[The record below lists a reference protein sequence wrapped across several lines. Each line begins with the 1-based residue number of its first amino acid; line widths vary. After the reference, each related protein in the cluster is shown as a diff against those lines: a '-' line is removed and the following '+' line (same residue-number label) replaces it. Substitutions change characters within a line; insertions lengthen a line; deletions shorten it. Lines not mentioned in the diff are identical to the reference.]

1 MKRFFAVIGLGR
13 FGYSVA
19 ETLINKGCEVLA
31 IDRDEEKIQAIS
43 DIATFA
49 VQCDAT
55 DERALKA
62 VSAQNVDVA
71 VVSIGEN
78 IEASILIVQTLKEM
92 GIESIV
98 AKAVA
103 PIQGKILKNLGVN
116 EVIYP
121 ERDTAIRLA
130 HRLISPNVL
139 EYLELAPGY
148 SIEEVSVSDKLS
160 GLSIGESKIR
170 QQHNLNIIGIKKQV
184 TRMVKGRMMVGESF
198 NFTPSPD
205 EIIEKGDVLVLIGRE
220 EDFDKFSDAEDDKE

>member
-1 MKRFFAVIGLGR
+1 MV
-13 FGYSVA
+13 
-19 ETLINKGCEVLA
+19 EKGCEVLA
-31 IDRDEEKIQAIS
+31 IDKDEERIQAIS

-92 GIESIV
+92 GVKSIV

-103 PIQGKILKNLGVN
+103 PIQGKILKNLGVD

-121 ERDTAIRLA
+121 ERDAAIRLA
-130 HRLISPNVL
+130 HRLVSPGVI
-139 EYLELAPGY
+139 EYLELSPGF
-148 SIEEVSVSDKLS
+148 SIEEVSVSDSLS
-160 GLSIGESKIR
+160 GLSLEEIKLRGK
-170 QQHNLNIIGIKKQV
+170 HNLNIIGIKQQV
-184 TRMVKGRMMVGESF
+184 SRMVKGRIMTEETF
-198 NFTPSPD
+198 NFTPKPD
-205 EIIEKGDVLVLIGRE
+205 DVVEKGDVLVMIGQEKDLDRFCN
-220 EDFDKFSDAEDDKE
+220 DV

>member
-1 MKRFFAVIGLGR
+1 MKRLFAVIGLGR

-19 ETLINKGCEVLA
+19 ETLLKKGCEVLA
-31 IDRDEEKIQAIS
+31 IDSDEEKIQAIS
-43 DIATFA
+43 EIATFA

-55 DERALKA
+55 DERALKD
-62 VSAQNVDVA
+62 VSTQNVDVA

-78 IEASILIVQTLKEM
+78 IEASVLIVQTLKDM
-92 GIESIV
+92 GVKSIV

-121 ERDTAIRLA
+121 ERDTAIRVA

-148 SIEEVSVSDKLS
+148 SIEEVAVPEQFS
-160 GLSIGESKIR
+160 GLSLRESKI
-170 QQHNLNIIGIKKQV
+170 QDNHNVNIIGIKKQV
-184 TRMVKGRMMVGESF
+184 SRMVKGRMMKGETF
-198 NFTPSPD
+198 NFTPAPD
-205 EIIEKGDVLVLIGRE
+205 DVIEKGDVLVMIGKE
-220 EDFDKFSDAEDDKE
+220 EDLDRFCNAQ

>member
-1 MKRFFAVIGLGR
+1 MKRLFAVIGLGR

-19 ETLINKGCEVLA
+19 ETLVKKGCEVLA

-78 IEASILIVQTLKEM
+78 IEASILIVQTLREM
-92 GIESIV
+92 GIKSIV

-103 PIQGKILKNLGVN
+103 PIQGKILKNLGVK

-148 SIEEVSVSDKLS
+148 SIEEVSVLDRFS
-160 GLSIGESKIR
+160 GLSLREAKI
-170 QQHNLNIIGIKKQV
+170 QEQHNLNIIGIKKQIS
-184 TRMVKGRMMVGESF
+184 RMVKGRMMKDETF
-198 NFTPSPD
+198 NFTPSPED
-205 EIIEKGDVLVLIGRE
+205 VIEKGDVLVMIGRE
-220 EDFDKFSDAEDDKE
+220 EDLDRFSNAE

>member
-1 MKRFFAVIGLGR
+1 MKRSFTVIGLGR

-19 ETLINKGCEVLA
+19 QTMVEKGCEVLA
-31 IDRDEEKIQAIS
+31 IDKDEERIQAIS

-92 GIESIV
+92 GVKSIV

-103 PIQGKILKNLGVN
+103 TIQGKILLNLGVD

-121 ERDTAIRLA
+121 ERDAAIRLA
-130 HRLISPNVL
+130 HRLVSPGVI
-139 EYLELAPGY
+139 EYLELSPGY
-148 SIEEVSVSDKLS
+148 SIEEVSVSDTLS
-160 GLSIGESKIR
+160 GLSLEEIKQRG
-170 QQHNLNIIGIKKQV
+170 QHNLNIIGIKQQV
-184 TRMVKGRMMVGESF
+184 SRMVKGHIMTEETF
-198 NFTPSPD
+198 NFTPKPD
-205 EIIEKGDVLVLIGRE
+205 DVVEKGDFLVMIGHEKDLDRFCN
-220 EDFDKFSDAEDDKE
+220 DV

>member
-1 MKRFFAVIGLGR
+1 MKRLFTVIGLGR

-19 ETLINKGCEVLA
+19 QTMVEKGCEVLA
-31 IDRDEEKIQAIS
+31 IDKDEERIQAIS

-92 GIESIV
+92 GVKPIV

-103 PIQGKILKNLGVN
+103 PIQGKILMNLGVD

-121 ERDTAIRLA
+121 ERDAAIRLA
-130 HRLISPNVL
+130 HRLVSPGVI
-139 EYLELAPGY
+139 EYLELSPGF
-148 SIEEVSVSDKLS
+148 SVEEVSVSDSLS
-160 GLSIGESKIR
+160 GLSLEEIKSRGK
-170 QQHNLNIIGIKKQV
+170 HNLNIIGIKQQV
-184 TRMVKGRMMVGESF
+184 SRMVKGRIMTDETF
-198 NFTPSPD
+198 NFTPKPD
-205 EIIEKGDVLVLIGRE
+205 DVVEKGDVLVMIGQEKDLDRFCN
-220 EDFDKFSDAEDDKE
+220 DV

>member
-1 MKRFFAVIGLGR
+1 MKRLFTVIGLGR
-13 FGYSVA
+13 FGYSCAQTMV
-19 ETLINKGCEVLA
+19 EKGCEVLA
-31 IDRDEEKIQAIS
+31 IDKDEERIQAIS

-92 GIESIV
+92 GVKSIV

-103 PIQGKILKNLGVN
+103 PIQGKILMNLGVD

-121 ERDTAIRLA
+121 ERDAAIRLA
-130 HRLISPNVL
+130 HRLVSPGVI
-139 EYLELAPGY
+139 EYLELSPGF
-148 SIEEVSVSDKLS
+148 SVEEVSVSDSLS
-160 GLSIGESKIR
+160 GLSLEEIKSRGK
-170 QQHNLNIIGIKKQV
+170 HNLNIIGIKQQV
-184 TRMVKGRMMVGESF
+184 SRMVKGRIMTEETF
-198 NFTPSPD
+198 NFTPKPD
-205 EIIEKGDVLVLIGRE
+205 DVVEKGDVLVMIGQEKDLDRFCN
-220 EDFDKFSDAEDDKE
+220 DV

>member
-1 MKRFFAVIGLGR
+1 MKRLFAVIGLGR

-19 ETLINKGCEVLA
+19 ETLVKKGCEVLA
-31 IDRDEEKIQAIS
+31 IDRDDEKVQAIS

-92 GIESIV
+92 GVKSIV

-103 PIQGKILKNLGVN
+103 PIQGKILQNLGVD

-130 HRLISPNVL
+130 HRLVSPNVL

-148 SIEEVSVSDKLS
+148 SIEEITVPDRYS
-160 GLSIGESKIR
+160 GMTLAETKIR
-170 QQHNLNIIGIKKQV
+170 EQYNLNVIGIKKQV
-184 TRMVKGRMMVGESF
+184 TRMVKGRMMKDETF

-205 EIIEKGDVLVLIGRE
+205 DVVEKGDVLVIIGKE
-220 EDFDKFSDAEDDKE
+220 EDLDRFSQTID

>member
-1 MKRFFAVIGLGR
+1 MKRLFAVIGLGR

-19 ETLINKGCEVLA
+19 ETLVKKGCEVLA

-78 IEASILIVQTLKEM
+78 IEASILIVQTLREM
-92 GIESIV
+92 GIKSIV

-103 PIQGKILKNLGVN
+103 PIQGKILKNLGVK

-148 SIEEVSVSDKLS
+148 SIEEVSVLDRFS
-160 GLSIGESKIR
+160 GLSLNEAKI
-170 QQHNLNIIGIKKQV
+170 QEQHNLNIIGIKKQI
-184 TRMVKGRMMVGESF
+184 TRMVKGRMMKDETF
-198 NFTPSPD
+198 NFTPSPED
-205 EIIEKGDVLVLIGRE
+205 VIEKGDVLVVIGRE
-220 EDFDKFSDAEDDKE
+220 EDLDRFSNAE

>member
-1 MKRFFAVIGLGR
+1 MKRLFTVIGLGR

-19 ETLINKGCEVLA
+19 QTLVSKGTEVLA
-31 IDRDEEKIQAIS
+31 IDKDEEKIQAIS

-92 GIESIV
+92 GVKSIV

-103 PIQGKILKNLGVN
+103 PIQGKILKNLGVD

-121 ERDTAIRLA
+121 ERDAAIRLA
-130 HRLISPNVL
+130 HRLVSPSVL
-139 EYLELAPGY
+139 EYLELAPGF
-148 SIEEVSVSDKLS
+148 SVEEVSVSESMS
-160 GLSIGESKIR
+160 GLSLEDVKLRG
-170 QQHNLNIIGIKKQV
+170 QHNLNVIGIKKQV
-184 TRMVKGRMMVGESF
+184 TRMVKGRMMKEETF
-198 NFTPSPD
+198 NFTPKPND
-205 EIIEKGDVLVLIGRE
+205 VIEKGDVLVMIGRE
-220 EDFDKFSDAEDDKE
+220 EDLDRFCNNV

>member
-1 MKRFFAVIGLGR
+1 MKRLFAVIGLGR

-19 ETLINKGCEVLA
+19 ETLLKKGCEVLA

-43 DIATFA
+43 EIATFA

-55 DERALKA
+55 DERALKD
-62 VSAQNVDVA
+62 VSTQNVDVA

-78 IEASILIVQTLKEM
+78 IEASVLIVQTLKDM
-92 GIESIV
+92 GVKSIV

-148 SIEEVSVSDKLS
+148 SIEEVSVPEQFS
-160 GLSIGESKIR
+160 GLSLREAKI
-170 QQHNLNIIGIKKQV
+170 QDKHNLNIIGIKKQIS
-184 TRMVKGRMMVGESF
+184 RMVQGRMMKGETF

-205 EIIEKGDVLVLIGRE
+205 DVIEKGDVLVMIGKE
-220 EDFDKFSDAEDDKE
+220 EDLDRFSGAD

>member
-1 MKRFFAVIGLGR
+1 MKRLFAVIGLGR

-19 ETLINKGCEVLA
+19 ETLLKKGCEVLA

-43 DIATFA
+43 EIATFA

-55 DERALKA
+55 DERALKD
-62 VSAQNVDVA
+62 VSTQNVDVA

-78 IEASILIVQTLKEM
+78 VEASVLIVQSLKDM
-92 GIESIV
+92 GVKSIV

-148 SIEEVSVSDKLS
+148 SIEEVSVPEQFS
-160 GLSIGESKIR
+160 GLSLREAKI
-170 QQHNLNIIGIKKQV
+170 QDKHNLNIIGIKKQV
-184 TRMVKGRMMVGESF
+184 SRMVQGRMMKGETF
-198 NFTPSPD
+198 NFTPLPD
-205 EIIEKGDVLVLIGRE
+205 DVIEKGDVLVMIGKE
-220 EDFDKFSDAEDDKE
+220 EDLDRFSGAD

>member
-1 MKRFFAVIGLGR
+1 MKRLFAVIGLGR

-19 ETLINKGCEVLA
+19 DTLVKKGCEVLA

-78 IEASILIVQTLKEM
+78 IEASILIVQTLREM
-92 GIESIV
+92 GVKSIV

-103 PIQGKILKNLGVN
+103 PIQGKILKNLGVE

-121 ERDTAIRLA
+121 ERDTAMRLA
-130 HRLISPNVL
+130 HRLVSPNVL

-148 SIEEVSVSDKLS
+148 SIEEVSVSDRFS
-160 GLSIGESKIR
+160 GLSLGEAKIR
-170 QQHNLNIIGIKKQV
+170 EQHNLNIIGIKKQV
-184 TRMVKGRMMVGESF
+184 TRMVKGSMMKGETF
-198 NFTPSPD
+198 NFTPSPED
-205 EIIEKGDVLVLIGRE
+205 VIEKGDVLVMIGRE
-220 EDFDKFSDAEDDKE
+220 EDLDRFSSVD

>member
-1 MKRFFAVIGLGR
+1 MKRLFAVIGLGR

-19 ETLINKGCEVLA
+19 ETLLKKGCEVLA

-43 DIATFA
+43 EIATFA

-55 DERALKA
+55 DERALKD
-62 VSAQNVDVA
+62 VSTQNVDVA

-78 IEASILIVQTLKEM
+78 VEASVLIVQTLKDM
-92 GIESIV
+92 GVKSIV

-148 SIEEVSVSDKLS
+148 SIEEVSVPEQFS
-160 GLSIGESKIR
+160 GLSLKEAKI
-170 QQHNLNIIGIKKQV
+170 QDKHNLNIIGIKKQV
-184 TRMVKGRMMVGESF
+184 SRMVQGRMMKGETF
-198 NFTPSPD
+198 NFTPLPD
-205 EIIEKGDVLVLIGRE
+205 DVIEKGDVLVMIGKE
-220 EDFDKFSDAEDDKE
+220 EDLDRFSGAE